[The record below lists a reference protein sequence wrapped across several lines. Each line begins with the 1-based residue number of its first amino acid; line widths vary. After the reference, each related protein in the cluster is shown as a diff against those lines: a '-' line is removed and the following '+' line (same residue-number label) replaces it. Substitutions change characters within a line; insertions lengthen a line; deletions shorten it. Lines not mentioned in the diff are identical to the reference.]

1 MSKPIDNDT
10 GDITLSNDSISAV
23 LTDATLE
30 TLEVLQSGPPIKRMK
45 LNDTSWTSTELTIQ
59 PETSDGDAL
68 TVNNTSSSSVFN
80 INTSTPLTRSDAP
93 VLIDCSNTEALLVR
107 SDGDT
112 GDILTVDTVTPLTRI
127 DSSLLIDKSDTEA
140 LLVRADNDSGDIFV
154 VDTVT
159 PLTRIDSSLLI
170 DKSDTEAL
178 LVRADNDSGD
188 IFVVDTATPSV
199 TSYAPVTIDNYS
211 TSGFVVTQITPLFT
225 VNTEDRTVTV
235 DAFFNFTT
243 TDYNQTDI
251 LSMSSGAFNFTV
263 KLMNLNGWVF
273 MSWENTTYNGSGNL
287 QSVGTIT
294 GTYKPDGDRYFH
306 CRISNNGT
314 VEQRSLRLDS
324 SGKLYIVNTSG
335 SVAFTTQVIIYG
347 GGACYKLT

>member
-112 GDILTVDTVTPLTRI
+112 GDILT
-127 DSSLLIDKSDTEA
+127 
-140 LLVRADNDSGDIFV
+140 